1 MVEAVVSSEKKR
13 YWTLGISRS
22 DVLVGILL
30 ALVMLGGGYFRFIG
44 QSWDE
49 YTIWHPDERFFTN
62 MTSELNGPQRFT
74 DDSIDP
80 IAEQTATCLARYP
93 STGGIGGYFDAQC
106 STMNPNNVGE
116 GLMAYGTLPAFLT
129 RWTADAIA
137 QIGQLKN
144 APNLES
150 SFLTRWIPNVIENL
164 NIDPAI
170 AGYYGARS
178 VGRFI
183 SALSEMLVILAV
195 FFIGL
200 RLHGKWVGL
209 LAALLYSCTVFSIQQ
224 SHFYT
229 ADAVADLMVVLAI
242 LGAVW
247 VQTDGKLSS
256 YLFCGIFCGMSLASR
271 VNTAPVMGLLFLAA
285 ILRGIPLLDAHL
297 SWSERGRLF
306 TTIFV
311 GVVLAVVLA
320 LLMFRLFN
328 PYAFTGPG
336 FFGLKPNFRW
346 LQDVGE
352 AQHLVSG
359 DAESPPNW
367 QWAGRTSYLFPFSNM
382 VLWGMGIGLG
392 LAGWIGW
399 LWSGWR
405 LLRGK
410 AGAVLNI
417 LLFVWVLVYFGWLG
431 RIWVMTMR
439 YYLPL
444 YAPIAVLAAWFLV
457 ELVRRANRANVAWRK
472 VGAWAVLVAAAGF
485 TVLWAAMFTNIY
497 RHMFA
502 PAQSTNWVT
511 ENLSSDFTMQ
521 LDGENAP
528 LINISVYNRPGS
540 DDTPVEQVAS
550 RYEDGQVFLQGF
562 VAPADGTVTKVSSL
576 HLGDPNDSPS
586 TKTLTVKISIPDSNN
601 VLAEGTLTSEFK
613 RDNNALGDAYDIPL
627 SEPVVL
633 KKGQSYSFSVQVTG
647 GALISSGPVMA
658 WEGQWDEV
666 SLPKVC
672 AMPPGFSMGGEMTP
686 SNVSVSECT
695 PRDVWAGQLIPQPLQ
710 IYWEDDPNKRGI
722 MQRGLDNSDYLVI
735 STNRRYDSQ
744 SRIPYRWPM
753 TMRFYD
759 ALFSGSLGFELIKTF
774 QETYQLG
781 PLRVSDQY
789 LPTYTGPKWLNEFE
803 AEEAFHVYDHPA
815 VFIFK
820 KTSAYTKENTEAILN
835 SAPLNRIDT
844 AQTRIAC
851 PEISPTSPI
860 AYYCDPELV
869 GVVPL
874 YSVPASKIPTALQL
888 PPDLAQMQYDGGTWS
903 DRFHSD
909 SVVNT
914 QPVVSVLG
922 WWIVIVLF
930 GWAAWPLLFSF
941 LPGLADR
948 GYAFAKA
955 AGLLLVGWFAWFLSS
970 ARIPMWSQTGV
981 LISLLVLAGF
991 SLVMG
996 WRKRGEL
1003 AAYIRE
1009 NGRRLLWIEVITL
1022 MTFILFLIVRLT
1034 NPDLWHPYM
1043 GGEKPMDFAYFNGV
1057 LRSTVFPPIDPWH
1070 AGGYINY
1077 YYFGYVIVGS
1087 PVLLLG
1093 MMPSIAY
1100 NLIIP
1105 TLAALTGMGAFS
1117 VAFNVVSHWHD
1128 RKVAKRKPVAPPVV
1142 SQVQAAEG
1150 TGEQQMLSA
1159 TGFSVEVNN
1168 PPVETEQPGIVERVR
1183 VGNPWV
1189 AGIAAL
1195 LLAVVLGNL
1204 DTPRVFL
1211 YEGVLKAGDYQQPSQ
1226 IQQELLLEYKVRTG
1240 TDATGT
1246 DLDKIVQQANDEA
1259 NSVTASLARGLKT
1272 GINNAMAQIAPNRW
1286 YWAATRI
1293 LQETPDGG
1301 GGAIAEFPF
1310 FTFLYGDLHAHMIAM
1325 PLLFIVMA
1333 FVLNEVLAAGDE
1345 RRGNLSL
1352 FLALAF
1358 GGLTVGMLKA
1368 TNTWDWVTFL
1378 LLGVLGIGFAWW
1390 ISTARITRKS
1400 AISLALR
1407 IAVFVVVSIV
1417 AVLPFSTWYASVYN
1431 RALVSEQPRSEV
1443 WRYMTI
1449 YGLFLFLIVSLL
1461 FWDTV
1466 RWLRSVYVRSLRGQL
1481 PLLLTGFVLIVVV
1494 LLIAVILSSFQI
1506 PLPITP
1512 DGGPIQPAP
1521 VAIVT
1526 IPLILWIALLFLRQ
1540 GQSREMHYVLAL
1552 AGLSVVLT
1560 LAVEL
1565 VVLDGDVG
1573 RQNTVFKFYIQAWLM
1588 LSAVGGVAA
1597 ASLINS
1603 SDDWPAF
1610 GRWIWY
1616 PVGAVLVAI
1625 AGMYPLMATRGR
1637 AQDRMPPSGSQT
1649 MADVPLTLDGM
1660 AYMKYASQFDGD
1672 PNVLASNPELA
1683 PFPLSGDYGMV
1694 RWLEE
1699 NVQGTPTIMEGR
1711 ASGEY
1716 HWEGRISILTGLP
1729 SVNGWN
1735 FHQRQQRTFD
1745 PLPRLVEQRVANIN
1759 AFYVTEDIPTA
1770 WRILQRYDVAY
1781 VIVGGLEHSYY
1792 PASSLAKLDKMVE
1805 QGLLEVAYQQDTS
1818 KIYKVKQ
1825 DKFFPL
1831 VESVAGGI

>member
-1 MVEAVVSSEKKR
+1 MLEAVASRENKR
-13 YWTLGISRS
+13 ARTLGISRS

-44 QSWDE
+44 QNWDE

-80 IAEQTATCLARYP
+80 IAAQTATCLNRYP
-93 STGGIGGYFDAQC
+93 ESGGVGGFFDAQC

-129 RWTADAIA
+129 RWTADALAQLRGDPTIA
-137 QIGQLKN
+137 
-144 APNLES
+144 S
-150 SFLTRWIPNVIENL
+150 
-164 NIDPAI
+164 
-170 AGYYGARS
+170 YYGARS

-183 SALSEMLVILAV
+183 SALAEMLVVLAT

-229 ADAVADLMVVLAI
+229 ADAVANLMVVLAI

-247 VQTDGKLSS
+247 VQTDGKIGS
-256 YLFCGIFCGMSLASR
+256 YIFCGIFCGLAIASR
-271 VNTAPVMGLLFLAA
+271 VNTAPVVGLLFLAA
-285 ILRGIPLLDAHL
+285 MLRAVPLFDSRL
-297 SWSERGRLF
+297 SWNERGRIF
-306 TTIFV
+306 TTCFV
-311 GVVLAVVLA
+311 GVVAALFLAF
-320 LLMFRLFN
+320 LMFRIFN

-382 VLWGMGIGLG
+382 VLWGMGIALG
-392 LAGWIGW
+392 LAGWAGW

-410 AGAVLNI
+410 VGAVLNI
-417 LLFVWVLVYFGWLG
+417 LPFVWVLVYFGWLG

-457 ELVRRANRANVAWRK
+457 ELVRRADRSDVAWRRL
-472 VGAWAVLVAAAGF
+472 ASRVLLAAAAGF

-511 ENLSSDFTMQ
+511 ENLPGDFTMQ
-521 LDGENAP
+521 LDGLHEP
-528 LINISVYNRPGS
+528 LINISVYNRPGG
-540 DDTPVEQVAS
+540 DDAPVEQIAS
-550 RYEDGQVFLQGF
+550 RYEDGQVFMQGF
-562 VAPADGTVTKVSSL
+562 VAPADGIVKKVSSL
-576 HLGDPNDSPS
+576 HLGDPNDAPG
-586 TKTLTVKISIPDSNN
+586 TKTLTVTVGSADNN
-601 VLAEGTLTSEFK
+601 NILAVGTLTSEFK
-613 RDNNALGDAYDIPL
+613 RDNNPLGDAYDIPL
-627 SEPVVL
+627 NVPLEV
-633 KKGQSYSFSVQVTG
+633 KAGESYSFTVMVTG
-647 GALISSGPVMA
+647 GTLISSGPVMA

-672 AMPPGFSMGGEMTP
+672 AMPPGFSMDDEMTP
-686 SNVSVSECT
+686 SNLNVSDCS
-695 PRDVWAGQLIPQPLQ
+695 PRDVWAGQLIPRQLQ
-710 IYWEDDPNKRGI
+710 IYWDEDVNKRAV
-722 MQRGLDNSDYLVI
+722 MQRGLDNADYLVI

-744 SRIPYRWPM
+744 SRIAYRWPM

-759 ALFSGSLGFELIKTF
+759 ALFNGSLGFTLEKTF
-774 QETYQLG
+774 QETFQLG

-789 LPTYTGPKWLNEFE
+789 LPTYTAPKWLNEFE

-820 KTSAYTKENTEAILN
+820 KTSAYSKENTERILN
-835 SAPLNRIDT
+835 SAPLNQVNS
-844 AQTRIAC
+844 AQTRMAC

-860 AYYCDPELV
+860 DYYCDPELV
-869 GVVPL
+869 GVMPL

-888 PPDLAQMQYDGGTWS
+888 PPDLAQMQYNNGTWA
-903 DRFHSD
+903 DRFHSE
-909 SVVNT
+909 SIINT
-914 QPVVSVLG
+914 QPVVSVIT
-922 WWIVIVLF
+922 WWVAIILF
-930 GWAAWPLLFSF
+930 GWAVWPLLFVM

-948 GYAFAKA
+948 GYGFAKA
-955 AGLLLVGWFAWFLSS
+955 AGLLLVGWLAWFVSS
-970 ARIPMWSQTGV
+970 ARIPMWSQGGV
-981 LISLLVLAGF
+981 LAALLLVAVL

-996 WRKRGEL
+996 WRRREEL

-1009 NGRRLLWIEVITL
+1009 HGKRLLWIEVITL
-1022 MTFILFLIVRLT
+1022 LTFILFLIVRLT

-1117 VAFNVVSHWHD
+1117 VAFNVVNRWQQ
-1128 RKVAKRKPVAPPVV
+1128 KVKMVKRQPAPTPVILEQPVSDV
-1142 SQVQAAEG
+1142 PV
-1150 TGEQQMLSA
+1150 EQQA
-1159 TGFSVEVNN
+1159 ITTDVAVEV
-1168 PPVETEQPGIVERVR
+1168 PASPVIEPSPVKVVEWEWVR

-1189 AGIAAL
+1189 AGVVAL
-1195 LLAVVLGNL
+1195 LLSVVLGNL
-1204 DTPRVFL
+1204 GTPRVL
-1211 YEGVLKAGDYQQPSQ
+1211 LNEGILKAGGYEQAGI
-1226 IQQELLLEYKVRTG
+1226 IQQQLMVEYRVKNG
-1240 TDATGT
+1240 TDPTGDDLAKITQEATE
-1246 DLDKIVQQANDEA
+1246 QAN
-1259 NSVTASLARGLKT
+1259 SFTASLVRGLKSGMT
-1272 GINNAMAQIAPNRW
+1272 NAMSQIAPNRW
-1286 YWAATRI
+1286 YWAPTRI

-1325 PLLFIVMA
+1325 PLLFMVMA
-1333 FVLNEVLAAGDE
+1333 FVLNEVLVAGDD
-1345 RRGNLSL
+1345 RRGNWAL

-1358 GGLTVGMLKA
+1358 GGIVVGMLKA

-1390 ISTARITRKS
+1390 ISTARITRRS
-1400 AISLALR
+1400 LISLALR
-1407 IAVFVVVSIV
+1407 IGVFVVISII
-1417 AVLPFSTWYASVYN
+1417 AVLPYSTWYASVYN

-1443 WRYMTI
+1443 WRYLII

-1461 FWDTV
+1461 IWDTV
-1466 RWLRSVYVRSLRGQL
+1466 RWLKSVYVRSLRGQL
-1481 PLLLTGFVLIVVV
+1481 PLLLAGLLLVVAV
-1494 LLIAVILSSFQI
+1494 LLVAVVLSSFEI
-1506 PLPITP
+1506 PLNITP
-1512 DGGPIQPAP
+1512 SGLPIQPAP
-1521 VAIVT
+1521 VAIIA
-1526 IPLILWIALLFLRQ
+1526 IPLILWIALLFVRQ
-1540 GQSREMHYVLAL
+1540 GQTREMRYVLAL
-1552 AGLSVVLT
+1552 AGLSIVLT

-1565 VVLDGDVG
+1565 VVLDGDIG

-1597 ASLINS
+1597 ACLIKS
-1603 SDDWPAF
+1603 SDDWPAV
-1610 GRWIWY
+1610 GRWVWY
-1616 PVGAVLVAI
+1616 PVGAILMAVA
-1625 AGMYPLMATRGR
+1625 AMYPLMATRGR
-1637 AQDRMPPSGSQT
+1637 AQDRMPPSGTET

-1660 AYMKYASQFDGD
+1660 AYMQYASQYEGD
-1672 PNVLASNPELA
+1672 PEVLQTSPTLA
-1683 PFPLSGDYGMV
+1683 PFPLSEDYNMV

-1716 HWEGRISILTGLP
+1716 RWEGRISILTGFP

-1735 FHQRQQRTFD
+1735 FHQRQQRTID
-1745 PLPRLVEQRVANIN
+1745 PLPRVVEQRVANIN
-1759 AFYVTEDIPTA
+1759 AFYVTNDIPTA
-1770 WRILQRYDVAY
+1770 WKILQRYNVAY
-1781 VIVGGLEHSYY
+1781 VIVGGLERAYY
-1792 PASSLAKLDKMVE
+1792 PASSLGKFDTMVT
-1805 QGLLEVAYQQDTS
+1805 QGLLEVVYEDGMS

-1825 DKFFPL
+1825 DSLFPL
-1831 VESVAGGI
+1831 EESVAGGI

>member
-1 MVEAVVSSEKKR
+1 MVEAVVSTENKR
-13 YWTLGISRS
+13 TLGLGISRS
-22 DVLVGILL
+22 DVLVGVLL
-30 ALVMLGGGYFRFIG
+30 ALVLLGGGYFRFIG
-44 QSWDE
+44 QNWDE

-80 IAEQTATCLARYP
+80 IAAQTATCLARYP
-93 STGGIGGYFDAQC
+93 ESGGVGGYFDAQC

-116 GLMAYGTLPAFLT
+116 GLMAYGTFPAFLT
-129 RWTADAIA
+129 RWTADTLV
-137 QIGQLKN
+137 QLKG
-144 APNLES
+144 
-150 SFLTRWIPNVIENL
+150 
-164 NIDPAI
+164 DPTI
-170 AGYYGARS
+170 AGYYGARG
-178 VGRFI
+178 VGRII
-183 SALSEMLVILAV
+183 SALSEMLVILAT

-256 YLFCGIFCGMSLASR
+256 YIFCGIFCGMSLASR

-285 ILRGIPLLDAHL
+285 ILRGMPLLDARL
-297 SWSERGRLF
+297 SWNERGRIF
-306 TTIFV
+306 ATCFV
-311 GVVLAVVLA
+311 GVMVALFLA

-359 DAESPPNW
+359 EAESPPNW
-367 QWAGRTSYLFPFSNM
+367 QWAGRTSYLFPFANM

-392 LAGWIGW
+392 LAGWAGW

-405 LLRGK
+405 LLKGK

-417 LLFVWVLVYFGWLG
+417 LPFVWVLVYFGWLG

-439 YYLPL
+439 YYFPL
-444 YAPIAVLAAWFLV
+444 YASIAVLAAWFLV
-457 ELVRRANRANVAWRK
+457 ELVRRANRADVAWRK
-472 VGAWAVLVAAAGF
+472 LATRALLVVVAGF

-521 LDGENAP
+521 YDGITAP
-528 LINISVYNRPGS
+528 LINISVYNRPGG
-540 DDTPVEQVAS
+540 DDTPVEQIAS
-550 RYEDGQVFLQGF
+550 RYDDGQIFLQSF

-576 HLGDPNDSPS
+576 HLGDPNDGPG
-586 TKTLTVKISIPDSNN
+586 TKTLTVKIGLPDSNN

-633 KKGQSYSFSVQVTG
+633 EKGQSYSFSVLVTG
-647 GALISSGPVMA
+647 GSLISSGPVMA

-666 SLPKVC
+666 SLPKIC
-672 AMPPGFSMGGEMTP
+672 AMPPGFSMADEMAP
-686 SNVSVSECT
+686 SNLNVSDCT
-695 PRDVWAGQLIPQPLQ
+695 ARDVWAGQLIPQPLQ
-710 IYWEDDPNKRGI
+710 IYWEDDPGKRAI

-759 ALFSGSLGFELIKTF
+759 ALFNGSLGFEEIKTF

-803 AEEAFHVYDHPA
+803 AEEAFHVYDHPV

-820 KTSAYTKENTEAILN
+820 KTSAYSKENTERILN
-835 SAPLNRIDT
+835 GAPLSQVNT
-844 AQTRIAC
+844 VQTRMAC

-860 AYYCDPELV
+860 DYYCDSELV

-888 PPDLAQMQYDGGTWS
+888 PPDLAKMQYENGTWS
-903 DRFHSD
+903 ERFHSE
-909 SVVNT
+909 SIINT
-914 QPVVSVLG
+914 QPVVSIIT
-922 WWIVIVLF
+922 WWIAIIVF
-930 GWAAWPLLFSF
+930 GWAVWPLLFTL

-948 GYAFAKA
+948 GYAFTKA
-955 AGLLLVGWFAWFLSS
+955 AGLLLVGWLAWFVSS
-970 ARIPMWSQTGV
+970 AQIPMWSQGGV
-981 LISLLVLAGF
+981 LVALLLVAAL

-996 WRKRGEL
+996 WRRREEL

-1022 MTFILFLIVRLT
+1022 LTFILFLIVRLT

-1117 VAFNVVSHWHD
+1117 VAFNVVSRWQEKI
-1128 RKVAKRKPVAPPVV
+1128 KVKPVKLQPAPTPLPQELPTHEVFDEQLGMMVAVPVEIPPSPVEPPPV
-1142 SQVQAAEG
+1142 S
-1150 TGEQQMLSA
+1150 
-1159 TGFSVEVNN
+1159 
-1168 PPVETEQPGIVERVR
+1168 IIERVH

-1189 AGIAAL
+1189 AGVVAL

-1204 DTPRVFL
+1204 GTPRVFL
-1211 YEGVLKAGDYQQPSQ
+1211 NEGILKAGGYQQPGI
-1226 IQQELLLEYKVRTG
+1226 IQQQLMLEYRTRTG
-1240 TDATGT
+1240 TDATGE
-1246 DLDKIVQQANDEA
+1246 DLNKIILQAADES
-1259 NSVTASLARGLKT
+1259 NSFVNSFARGLNT
-1272 GINNAMAQIAPNRW
+1272 GINNVMAQIAPNRR

-1325 PLLFIVMA
+1325 PLLFMVMA
-1333 FVLNEVLAAGDE
+1333 FVLNEVLAAGDDK
-1345 RRGNLSL
+1345 RGNWAL

-1400 AISLALR
+1400 LISLALR
-1407 IAVFVVVSIV
+1407 IAVFIGVSII

-1431 RALVSEQPRSEV
+1431 RALVSEQPRSEL
-1443 WRYMTI
+1443 WRYLMI

-1461 FWDTV
+1461 IWDTV
-1466 RWLRSVYVRSLRGQL
+1466 RWLKSVYVRSLRGQL
-1481 PLLLTGFVLIVVV
+1481 PLLLAGLLLVVAV
-1494 LLIAVILSSFQI
+1494 LLVAVVLSSFEI
-1506 PLPITP
+1506 PLTITQS
-1512 DGGPIQPAP
+1512 GSPIQPAP
-1521 VAIVT
+1521 VAIIT
-1526 IPLILWIALLFLRQ
+1526 IPLILWIALLFVRQ
-1540 GQSREMHYVLAL
+1540 GQTREMRYVLAL
-1552 AGLSVVLT
+1552 MGLSVVLT

-1597 ASLINS
+1597 ACLIKS
-1603 SDDWPAF
+1603 SDNWPAF
-1610 GRWIWY
+1610 GRWVWY
-1616 PVGAVLVAI
+1616 PVGAILLAVA
-1625 AGMYPLMATRGR
+1625 AMYPLMATRGR

-1649 MADVPLTLDGM
+1649 MASVPLTLDGM
-1660 AYMKYASQFDGD
+1660 AYMKYASQYEGD
-1672 PNVLASNPELA
+1672 PDVLQSSPTLA
-1683 PFPLSGDYGMV
+1683 PFALEGDYKIV

-1699 NVQGTPTIMEGR
+1699 NVKGTPTIMEGR

-1716 HWEGRISILTGLP
+1716 HWEGRISILTGFP

-1745 PLPRLVEQRVANIN
+1745 PLPRIVEQRVANIN
-1759 AFYVTEDIPTA
+1759 AFYVTNDIPSA
-1770 WRILQRYDVAY
+1770 WKILQRYNVAY
-1781 VIVGGLEHSYY
+1781 VIVGGLEHAYY
-1792 PASSLAKLDKMVE
+1792 PASSLAKLDTMVT
-1805 QGLLEVAYQQDTS
+1805 QGLMEVAYEDGTN

-1825 DKFFPL
+1825 DSLFPL
-1831 VESVAGGI
+1831 EESVPGGI

>member
-1 MVEAVVSSEKKR
+1 MVEAVMSPENKR
-13 YWTLGISRS
+13 TWGLGISRS

-30 ALVMLGGGYFRFIG
+30 ALVLMGGGYFRFIG
-44 QSWDE
+44 QNWDE

-80 IAEQTATCLARYP
+80 IAAQTATCLNRYP
-93 STGGIGGYFDAQC
+93 ESGGVGGFFDAQC

-116 GLMAYGTLPAFLT
+116 GLMAYGTFPAFLT
-129 RWTADAIA
+129 RWTADALA
-137 QIGQLKN
+137 QLKG
-144 APNLES
+144 
-150 SFLTRWIPNVIENL
+150 
-164 NIDPAI
+164 DPTI
-170 AGYYGARS
+170 AGYYGARG
-178 VGRFI
+178 VGRII
-183 SALSEMLVILAV
+183 SALSEMLVILAT

-256 YLFCGIFCGMSLASR
+256 YIFCGIFCGMSLASR
-271 VNTAPVMGLLFLAA
+271 VNTAPVIGLLFLAA
-285 ILRGIPLLDAHL
+285 MLRGMPLLDARL
-297 SWSERGRLF
+297 SWNERGRLLA
-306 TTIFV
+306 TCVV
-311 GVVLAVVLA
+311 GVAVALFLA
-320 LLMFRLFN
+320 LLLFRLFN

-359 DAESPPNW
+359 EAESPPNW
-367 QWAGRTSYLFPFSNM
+367 QWAGRTSYLFPFANM

-392 LAGWIGW
+392 LAGWAGW

-417 LLFVWVLVYFGWLG
+417 LPFVWVLVYFGWLG

-439 YYLPL
+439 YYFPL
-444 YAPIAVLAAWFLV
+444 YASIAVLAAWLLV
-457 ELVRRANRANVAWRK
+457 ELVRRANRADIAWRK
-472 VGAWAVLVAAAGF
+472 IATRALLVVVAGF
-485 TVLWAAMFTNIY
+485 TVLWAVMFTNIY

-511 ENLSSDFTMQ
+511 ENLPADFTMQ
-521 LDGENAP
+521 LDGLNEP
-528 LINISVYNRPGS
+528 LINIAVYNRPGG
-540 DDTPVEQVAS
+540 DDTPVDQIAS
-550 RYEDGQVFLQGF
+550 RYEDGQIFLQSF

-576 HLGDPNDSPS
+576 HLGDPDDTPGM
-586 TKTLTVKISIPDSNN
+586 KTLTVKIGLPDNNN
-601 VLAEGTLTSEFK
+601 VLAEGILTAEFK
-613 RDNNALGDAYDIPL
+613 RNNNALGDAYDIPL
-627 SEPVVL
+627 SEPLIL
-633 KKGQSYSFSVQVTG
+633 KKGQSYSFSVLVTG

-666 SLPKVC
+666 SLPKIC
-672 AMPPGFSMGGEMTP
+672 AMPPGFSMGDEMPP
-686 SNVSVSECT
+686 SNLSVSDCT
-695 PRDVWAGQLIPQPLQ
+695 ARDVWAGQLIPQQLQ
-710 IYWEDDPNKRGI
+710 IYWEDDVNKRAI

-759 ALFSGSLGFELIKTF
+759 ALFNGSLGFEVIKTF
-774 QETYQLG
+774 QESYQLG
-781 PLRVSDQY
+781 SLRVSDQY
-789 LPTYTGPKWLNEFE
+789 LPTYSGPKWLNEFE
-803 AEEAFHVYDHPA
+803 AEEAFHVYDHPT
-815 VFIFK
+815 VYIFK
-820 KTSAYTKENTEAILN
+820 KTSAYTKENTEKILD
-835 SAPLNRIDT
+835 SAPLNRVDT
-844 AQTRIAC
+844 AQTRYAC
-851 PEISPTSPI
+851 PQISSTSPI
-860 AYYCDPELV
+860 NYYCDSALV
-869 GVVPL
+869 GIVPL
-874 YSVPASKIPTALQL
+874 YSVPASKIPTGLQL
-888 PPDLAQMQYDGGTWS
+888 PPDLAKTQYDNGTWS
-903 DRFHSD
+903 DRFHSE
-909 SVVNT
+909 SIINT
-914 QPVVSVLG
+914 QPVVSIIT
-922 WWIVIVLF
+922 WWVAIVLF
-930 GWAAWPLLFSF
+930 GWSVWPLLFTLF
-941 LPGLADR
+941 PGLADR
-948 GYAFAKA
+948 GYAFTKA
-955 AGLLLVGWFAWFLSS
+955 AGLLLVGWLAWFVSS
-970 ARIPMWSQTGV
+970 AQIPMWSQGGV
-981 LISLLVLAGF
+981 LVALLLMAALSLA
-991 SLVMG
+991 MG
-996 WRKRGEL
+996 WRKREEL

-1009 NGRRLLWIEVITL
+1009 NGKRLLWIEIITL
-1022 MTFILFLIVRLT
+1022 LAFIFFLIVRLT
-1034 NPDLWHPYM
+1034 NPDLWHTYM

-1100 NLIIP
+1100 NLIVP
-1105 TLAALTGMGAFS
+1105 TLGALTGMGAFS
-1117 VAFNVVSHWHD
+1117 VAFNVVSKWQQ
-1128 RKVAKRKPVAPPVV
+1128 KVKIVKHKPIIATTPVLQELPADV
-1142 SQVQAAEG
+1142 P
-1150 TGEQQMLSA
+1150 TLDQQLQMASMP
-1159 TGFSVEVNN
+1159 VEV
-1168 PPVETEQPGIVERVR
+1168 PLLPVELEPSPVKVIERVS

-1189 AGIAAL
+1189 AGVAAL

-1204 DTPRVFL
+1204 GTPRVFL
-1211 YEGVLKAGDYQQPSQ
+1211 NEGILKAGGYQQPG
-1226 IQQELLLEYKVRTG
+1226 IMQQQLMLEYRVKNG
-1240 TDATGT
+1240 TDATGA
-1246 DLDKIVQQANDEA
+1246 DLDKITQEAIDES
-1259 NSVTASLARGLKT
+1259 NSFVDSLVRGLK
-1272 GINNAMAQIAPNRW
+1272 GGVNNVMAQIAPNRW

-1325 PLLFIVMA
+1325 PLLFMVMA
-1333 FVLNEVLAAGDE
+1333 FVLNEVLVAGDD
-1345 RRGNLSL
+1345 RRGNWAL

-1378 LLGVLGIGFAWW
+1378 LLGGLGIGFAWW
-1390 ISTARITRKS
+1390 ISTARITRRS
-1400 AISLALR
+1400 LISLGLR
-1407 IAVFVVVSIV
+1407 IAVFVGMSIL
-1417 AVLPFSTWYASVYN
+1417 AVLPYSTWYASVYN

-1443 WRYMTI
+1443 WRYLTI

-1461 FWDTV
+1461 IWDTV
-1466 RWLRSVYVRSLRGQL
+1466 RWLKSVYVRSLRGQL
-1481 PLLLTGFVLIVVV
+1481 PLLLAGLLLVIAV
-1494 LLIAVILSSFQI
+1494 LLVAVVLSSFEI
-1506 PLPITP
+1506 PLNITQSGLPIKP
-1512 DGGPIQPAP
+1512 VP
-1521 VAIVT
+1521 VAIIT
-1526 IPLILWIALLFLRQ
+1526 IPLILWIALLFVRQ
-1540 GQSREMHYVLAL
+1540 GQSREMRYVLAL
-1552 AGLSVVLT
+1552 AGLSIVLT

-1588 LSAVGGVAA
+1588 LSVVGGVAA
-1597 ASLINS
+1597 ACLMKS
-1603 SDDWPAF
+1603 SDNWHPV
-1610 GRWIWY
+1610 GRWLWY
-1616 PVGAVLVAI
+1616 PVGAVLLAVA
-1625 AGMYPLMATRGR
+1625 AMYPLMATRGR
-1637 AQDRMPPSGSQT
+1637 AQDRLAPSGTQT

-1660 AYMKYASQFDGD
+1660 AYMKYASLYDGD
-1672 PNVLASNPELA
+1672 ADVVAANPSFA
-1683 PFPLSGDYGMV
+1683 TFPLAADYDMI

-1711 ASGEY
+1711 SSGEY
-1716 HWEGRISILTGLP
+1716 HWEGRVSILTGFP

-1759 AFYVTEDIPTA
+1759 AFYVTDDIPTA
-1770 WRILQRYDVAY
+1770 WSILQRYNVAY
-1781 VIVGGLEHSYY
+1781 VIVGGLEHAYY
-1792 PASSLAKLDKMVE
+1792 PASSLAKFDTMVT
-1805 QGLLEVAYQQDTS
+1805 QGLMEVVYEEGTT
-1818 KIYKVKQ
+1818 KVYKVKP
-1825 DKFFPL
+1825 DSLFPL
-1831 VESVAGGI
+1831 EESVPGGI

>member
-1 MVEAVVSSEKKR
+1 MVEAVASPVNR
-13 YWTLGISRS
+13 QTRVLGISRS
-22 DVLVGILL
+22 DILVGVLL
-30 ALVMLGGGYFRFIG
+30 AIILLGGGYFRFIG
-44 QSWDE
+44 QNWDE
-49 YTIWHPDERFFTN
+49 FTLWHPDERFFTS
-62 MTSELNGPQRFT
+62 MTSQLNGPLQFT

-80 IAEQTATCLARYP
+80 IALQNATCLERYP
-93 STGGIGGYFDAQC
+93 DTGGIGGYFDAQC
-106 STMNPNNVGE
+106 SAMNPNNVGQ

-129 RWTADAIA
+129 RWTADALA
-137 QIGQLKN
+137 QLKG
-144 APNLES
+144 
-150 SFLTRWIPNVIENL
+150 
-164 NIDPAI
+164 DPTI
-170 AGYYGARS
+170 AGYYGARG
-178 VGRFI
+178 VGRII
-183 SALSEMLVILAV
+183 SALAEMLVILAT

-209 LAALLYSCTVFSIQQ
+209 LAALLYAYTVFSIQQ

-256 YLFCGIFCGMSLASR
+256 YIFCGVFCGMALASR
-271 VNTAPVMGLLFLAA
+271 VNTAPVIGLLLLAT
-285 ILRGIPLLDAHL
+285 ILRGMPLLDGRL
-297 SWSERGRLF
+297 SWNERGRIF
-306 TTIFV
+306 ATCFV
-311 GVVLAVVLA
+311 GVTVALFLT

-367 QWAGRTSYLFPFSNM
+367 QWVARTPYLFPFSNM

-392 LAGWIGW
+392 LAGWAGW
-399 LWSGWR
+399 LWSGLR

-410 AGAVLNI
+410 AGAILNI
-417 LLFVWVLVYFGWLG
+417 LPFVWILVYFGWLG

-457 ELVRRANRANVAWRK
+457 ELVRRADRANIAWRK
-472 VGAWAVLVAAAGF
+472 LATRALLVAAAGF
-485 TVLWAAMFTNIY
+485 TVLWATMFTNIY

-502 PAQSTNWVT
+502 PAQSTNWVA
-511 ENLSSDFTMQ
+511 ENLPSDFTMQ
-521 LDGENAP
+521 LDGVNAP
-528 LINISVYNRPGS
+528 LINIDVYNRPGA
-540 DDTPVEQVAS
+540 DETPVEQIAS
-550 RYEDGQVFLQGF
+550 RYEDGQVFVQSF

-576 HLGDPNDSPS
+576 HLGDPDDKPG
-586 TKTLTVKISIPDSNN
+586 TKALTVKISLPDTNS
-601 VLAEGTLTSEFK
+601 VLAEGTLTSDFK
-613 RDNNALGDAYDIPL
+613 RTNNALGDAYDIPL
-627 SEPVVL
+627 SEPLRL
-633 KKGQSYSFSVQVTG
+633 KAGQTYSFSIQVTG
-647 GALISSGPVMA
+647 GALISSGPVVA

-672 AMPPGFSMGGEMTP
+672 VMPPGFSMGGEMTP
-686 SNVSVSECT
+686 STVSVSNCV
-695 PRDVWAGQLIPQPLQ
+695 PRDVWGGQLIPQQLQ
-710 IYWEDDPNKRGI
+710 IYWEDDPNKRAV
-722 MQRGLDNSDYLVI
+722 MQRGLDNSEYLVI

-759 ALFSGSLGFELIKTF
+759 ALFNGSLGFTLEKTF

-789 LPTYTGPKWLNEFE
+789 LPTDTGPKWLNEFE

-820 KTSAYTKENTEAILN
+820 KTSAYTKANSEKILD

-844 AQTRIAC
+844 AQTRVNC

-874 YSVPASKIPTALQL
+874 YSLQASKIPTGLQL
-888 PPDLAQMQYDGGTWS
+888 PPDLAKMQYNNGTWS
-903 DRFHSD
+903 DRFHSA
-909 SVVNT
+909 SIINT
-914 QPVVSVLG
+914 QPVVTIIA
-922 WWIVIVLF
+922 WWIAIILF
-930 GWAAWPLLFSF
+930 GWAVWPLLFTL

-948 GYAFAKA
+948 GYGFAKA
-955 AGLLLVGWFAWFLSS
+955 AGLLLVGWLAWFVSS
-970 ARIPMWSQTGV
+970 AQIPMWSQGGV
-981 LISLLVLAGF
+981 LASLLIVAAF

-996 WRKRGEL
+996 WRKRDDL
-1003 AAYIRE
+1003 ATYVRE
-1009 NGRRLLWIEVITL
+1009 NGRRLLWIEIITL
-1022 MTFILFLIVRLT
+1022 LVFILFLIVRLT

-1093 MMPSIAY
+1093 VMPSIAY
-1100 NLIIP
+1100 TLIIP

-1117 VAFNVVSHWHD
+1117 VAFNVISRWQD
-1128 RKVAKRKPVAPPVV
+1128 KVKVVPSQPVIIPQEMPIDSALIDGQVDPATFVPEEPTLMVKPPPV
-1142 SQVQAAEG
+1142 
-1150 TGEQQMLSA
+1150 
-1159 TGFSVEVNN
+1159 
-1168 PPVETEQPGIVERVR
+1168 PVTQRVR

-1189 AGIAAL
+1189 AGIVAM

-1204 DTPRVFL
+1204 GTPRVFFE
-1211 YEGVLKAGDYQQPSQ
+1211 EGILKSGGYLQPGL
-1226 IQQELLLEYKVRTG
+1226 IQQQLTLEYHTRTG
-1240 TDATGT
+1240 AEPTGA
-1246 DLDKIVQQANDEA
+1246 DLDKIVQQAVDE
-1259 NSVTASLARGLKT
+1259 STSFVASLVRGMKG
-1272 GINNAMAQIAPNRW
+1272 GINNAMSQIAPNRW

-1301 GGAIAEFPF
+1301 GQAIAEFPF

-1333 FVLNEVLAAGDE
+1333 FVLNEVLTAGEDK
-1345 RRGNLSL
+1345 RGNWVL

-1390 ISTARITRKS
+1390 ISTARITRRS
-1400 AISLALR
+1400 VLSLALR
-1407 IAVFVVVSIV
+1407 ISIFVGVGVL
-1417 AVLPFSTWYASVYN
+1417 AVLPYSTWYASVYS

-1443 WRYMTI
+1443 WRYLII

-1461 FWDTV
+1461 IWDTV
-1466 RWLRSVYVRSLRGQL
+1466 RWLKSVYVRSLRGQL
-1481 PLLLTGFVLIVVV
+1481 PLLLAGLLLIVAVLLVAVV
-1494 LLIAVILSSFQI
+1494 LSYFPI
-1506 PLPITP
+1506 PLTITP
-1512 DGGPIQPAP
+1512 SGSPIQPAP
-1521 VAIVT
+1521 VAIIT
-1526 IPLILWIALLFLRQ
+1526 IPLILWIALLFVRQ
-1540 GQSREMHYVLAL
+1540 GQSREMRYVLAL
-1552 AGLSVVLT
+1552 AGLAISLT

-1597 ASLINS
+1597 ACLIQS
-1603 SDDWPAF
+1603 SDHWPAV
-1610 GRWIWY
+1610 GRWVWY
-1616 PVGAVLVAI
+1616 PVGAILVAV
-1625 AGMYPLMATRGR
+1625 AAMYPLMATRGR
-1637 AQDRMPPSGSQT
+1637 AQDRMLPAGAQSV
-1649 MADVPLTLDGM
+1649 AEIPLTLDGM
-1660 AYMKYASQFDGD
+1660 AYMKYASQFDAD
-1672 PNVLASNPELA
+1672 PDVLAANPNVA
-1683 PFPLSGDYGMV
+1683 PFPLDDDYNMI

-1699 NVQGTPTIMEGR
+1699 NVKGTPTIMEGR

-1716 HWEGRISILTGLP
+1716 HWEGRVSILTGFP
-1729 SVNGWN
+1729 SLNGWN

-1745 PLPRLVEQRVANIN
+1745 PLPRLVEQRVANVN
-1759 AFYVTEDIPTA
+1759 AFYVTGDIPTA
-1770 WRILQRYDVAY
+1770 WSILQRYDVAY
-1781 VIVGGLEHSYY
+1781 VIVGGLEHAYY
-1792 PASSLAKLDKMVE
+1792 PESSLAKFDKMVTQGLMDVVYE
-1805 QGLLEVAYQQDTS
+1805 QGTTKV
-1818 KIYKVKQ
+1818 YKVKQ
-1825 DKFFPL
+1825 DSLFPL
-1831 VESVAGGI
+1831 EESVAGGI